1 VLVVG
6 AGGIGCE
13 LVKNLVL
20 TGFEDITMIDLDTI
34 DYSNLN
40 RQFLFRAHH
49 VNRPKA
55 LVAREAVLEFPHDQ
69 GLDIKAEHGN
79 IKEARFGPDF
89 FRTVRPAACGAGY
102 LAIFSAQGPRCLTTP
117 APRPPCPAAAAVRC
131 SAPTHLSTGGRPAFA
146 PAHPAQFNIV
156 LNALDNVDARRH
168 VNRVCLA
175 IDMPL
180 IESGTMGYVGQVMR
194 PARDAHRSTT
204 RPHRLGR
211 AHPADFANPRAPL
224 PRHTQVRAILKGRTK
239 CFECDP
245 VAPPKSYPICTV
257 RNHPDKPMHCIAWA
271 KELLFKKIF
280 GGEETD
286 LVDTTEEHPDG
297 DDNGPAD
304 GPADCAPPPLQRQ
317 LGETAR
323 QYAER
328 IFRTVFEADVER
340 LLSMATLWKERTPP
354 VKIELSSLSLPDA
367 APLAEVEQ
375 RAWTVPECAA
385 VMLSCIER
393 ILTDRTAE
401 VGSLSFDKDDPD
413 ALDFVTAAANLRS
426 AVFHI
431 PLLSRWD
438 VKEIAGNI
446 IPAIATTNA
455 IIAGFIVLE
464 ALKVLRGD
472 LDACRYCV
480 CNRLPSG
487 RKRDVL
493 LPASRLD
500 APNPYCFVCAGSTS
514 TLQLDA
520 SRFTVRMF
528 LEQVV
533 KKHLSF
539 HKPTVDLV
547 NEIDD
552 SVNPLQLCEGDDEA
566 LDDDDKAQLDRW
578 LDSPLDQLP
587 VKLGPGVVFT
597 VDDTNQQLKCKIAL
611 SHCVLDEERFPSGFQ
626 FTGGAPAPP
635 PPPPPAATVD
645 EAGARN
651 KRQKTE
657 GQTAAA
663 MAVIDGDDGVI
674 LLE

>member
-1 VLVVG
+1 MSRYVAPGPSGCAAAFDAKRPRWWQVLVVG

-55 LVAREAVLEFPHDQ
+55 LVAREAVLEFPHDE
-69 GLDIKAEHGN
+69 GLYIKAEHGN

-89 FRTVRPAACGAGY
+89 FRTVRPVVRHARR
-102 LAIFSAQGPRCLTTP
+102 PRHTALHGLPP
-117 APRPPCPAAAAVRC
+117 APSPPSPHPVCGSASTFSRPLP
-131 SAPTHLSTGGRPAFA
+131 RPV
-146 PAHPAQFNIV
+146 QFNIV

-175 IDMPL
+175 TDMPL
-180 IESGTMGYVGQVMR
+180 IESGTMGYVGQVR
-194 PARDAHRSTT
+194 PVK
-204 RPHRLGR
+204 
-211 AHPADFANPRAPL
+211 FNPRCLDLPKGRGRHPPHSVLATPPSASTPFLAFTLIPPNPLCSPL
-224 PRHTQVRAILKGRTK
+224 PFHRARPPSPLSLHPQVRAILKGRTK

-257 RNHPDKPMHCIAWA
+257 RNHPDKPVHCIAWA

-280 GGEETD
+280 GGEDTD
-286 LVDTTEEHPDG
+286 LVDTSEEQPEGG
-297 DDNGPAD
+297 DQGAD
-304 GPADCAPPPLQRQ
+304 AAAPPPLQRQ
-317 LGETAR
+317 AGETAR
-323 QYAER
+323 EYAER
-328 IFRTVFEADVER
+328 IFRTVFDADVER
-340 LLSMATLWKERTPP
+340 LLNMATLWTERTPP
-354 VKIELSSLSLPDA
+354 VKLVLGSLNLPPA
-367 APLAEVEQ
+367 APLAEVDQ

-385 VMLSCIER
+385 VMLSSIER
-393 ILTDRTAE
+393 ILTNRPAK

-431 PLLSRWD
+431 PLQSRWD

-472 LDACRYCV
+472 FDSCRYCV

-500 APNPYCFVCAGSTS
+500 PPNPYCFVCAGSTS
-514 TLQLDA
+514 TLQLDT
-520 SRFTVRMF
+520 SRFTVNITPSHTA
-528 LEQVV
+528 
-533 KKHLSF
+533 HL
-539 HKPTVDLV
+539 PTH
-547 NEIDD
+547 
-552 SVNPLQLCEGDDEA
+552 PLA
-566 LDDDDKAQLDRW
+566 RPRP
-578 LDSPLDQLP
+578 SPTPTQ
-587 VKLGPGVVFT
+587 
-597 VDDTNQQLKCKIAL
+597 
-611 SHCVLDEERFPSGFQ
+611 PSNH
-626 FTGGAPAPP
+626 PP
-635 PPPPPAATVD
+635 PPPVSRW
-645 EAGARN
+645 ARCWI
-651 KRQKTE
+651 KSLKSTSP
-657 GQTAAA
+657 
-663 MAVIDGDDGVI
+663 
-674 LLE
+674 

>member
-1 VLVVG
+1 MPLTARQKATQELSDCSLEKARVLVVG

-55 LVAREAVLEFPHDQ
+55 LVAREAVLEFPHDE

-89 FRTVRPAACGAGY
+89 FRT
-102 LAIFSAQGPRCLTTP
+102 FD
-117 APRPPCPAAAAVRC
+117 
-131 SAPTHLSTGGRPAFA
+131 
-146 PAHPAQFNIV
+146 IV

-175 IDMPL
+175 TDKPL
-180 IESGTMGYVGQVMR
+180 IESGTMGYVG
-194 PARDAHRSTT
+194 
-204 RPHRLGR
+204 
-211 AHPADFANPRAPL
+211 
-224 PRHTQVRAILKGRTK
+224 QVRAILKGRTK

-257 RNHPDKPMHCIAWA
+257 RNHPDKPVHCIAWA

-280 GGEETD
+280 GGEDTD
-286 LVDTTEEHPDG
+286 LVDTSEEHPDG
-297 DDNGPAD
+297 DDNGPGA
-304 GPADCAPPPLQRQ
+304 AAPPPLQRQ
-317 LGETAR
+317 PGETAR

-340 LLSMATLWKERTPP
+340 LLNMATLWKERTPP
-354 VKIELSSLSLPDA
+354 VKVVLGSLSLPDA

-385 VMLSCIER
+385 VMLSSIER

-431 PLLSRWD
+431 PLQSRWD

-500 APNPYCFVCAGSTS
+500 APNRHCFVCAGSTS

-520 SRFTVRMF
+520 SRFTVGMF

-552 SVNPLQLCEGDDEA
+552 SVNPLQLCEGDDDA
-566 LDDDDKAQLDRW
+566 LDDDEKAQLDRW
-578 LDSPLDQLP
+578 LDTPLDQLP
-587 VKLGPGVVFT
+587 VKLGPGVVFM
-597 VDDTNQQLKCKIAL
+597 VDDTSQQLKCKIAL
-611 SHCVLDEERFPSGFQ
+611 SHCLLDEEHFPSGFQ
-626 FTGGAPAPP
+626 FSGGMPAPP
-635 PPPPPAATVD
+635 PPAPPAVADD
-645 EAGARN
+645 ESSARN

-663 MAVIDGDDGVI
+663 VTVVDDEDGAI